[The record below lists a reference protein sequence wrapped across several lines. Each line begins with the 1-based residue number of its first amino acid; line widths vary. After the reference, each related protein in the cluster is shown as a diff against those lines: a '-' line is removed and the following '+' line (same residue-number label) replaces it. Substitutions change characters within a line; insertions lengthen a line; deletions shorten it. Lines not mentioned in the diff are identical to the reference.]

1 MVQCGA
7 LRADV
12 PVLARLG
19 DRDRLATRASPLP
32 QVQARVVARH
42 APLRLRSGD
51 MPERG
56 ALGPLL
62 VIRHPPT
69 GTVARNPAHPA
80 PVPPVLLAQPYRRC
94 SPALSK
100 LSPKSFVGQSNKTVL
115 HMRHCFCTHS
125 SGTSCKIRTERTYAQ
140 SLSPLPTVKR
150 SKSNTQH
157 SRCSEEVC
165 SPVIAPVIHGPSML
179 ILSRRSG
186 NAAAVGRGAQGCR
199 GRGFL
204 HRPAGCRNGCRS
216 VSLYVPVL
224 SLLQKWCCEA
234 LASLV
239 WILDSR

>member
-1 MVQCGA
+1 M
-7 LRADV
+7 
-12 PVLARLG
+12 
-19 DRDRLATRASPLP
+19 
-32 QVQARVVARH
+32 
-42 APLRLRSGD
+42 LRSGYGRETCPSVEHWGHSWSSD
-51 MPERG
+51 THLLAPWPGTQRTLPQCPRSRWPSLIVA
-56 ALGPLL
+56 ALPPYQSSLL
-62 VIRHPPT
+62 KVLSGNPTKPFFTCVIASAPT
-69 GTVARNPAHPA
+69 PA
-80 PVPPVLLAQPYRRC
+80 VPPARSGPREPTP
-94 SPALSK
+94 SP
-100 LSPKSFVGQSNKTVL
+100 SP
-115 HMRHCFCTHS
+115 
-125 SGTSCKIRTERTYAQ
+125 
-140 SLSPLPTVKR
+140 PLPTVKR

-165 SPVIAPVIHGPSML
+165 SPAIAPVIHGPSVL

>member
-1 MVQCGA
+1 
-7 LRADV
+7 
-12 PVLARLG
+12 
-19 DRDRLATRASPLP
+19 
-32 QVQARVVARH
+32 
-42 APLRLRSGD
+42 

-69 GTVARNPAHPA
+69 GTVARYPAHPA
-80 PVPPVLLAQPYRRC
+80 QRPRSRWPSLIVAALPPYQSSLLKVLSGNPTKPFFTCVIASAPT
-94 SPALSK
+94 PAA
-100 LSPKSFVGQSNKTVL
+100 PPA
-115 HMRHCFCTHS
+115 R
-125 SGTSCKIRTERTYAQ
+125 SGPREHTPTPCPT
-140 SLSPLPTVKR
+140 LPTVNR
-150 SKSNTQH
+150 SKSNTY

-165 SPVIAPVIHGPSML
+165 SPAIPPVTHGTGML

-216 VSLYVPVL
+216 VSLCVPVL
-224 SLLQKWCCEA
+224 PLLQQWCCEA

-239 WILDSR
+239 WISDSR